1 MALIDD
7 LSADVGELDLK
18 RRKLLAM
25 VTSSTFA
32 IAGFGTAI
40 TMVSYLRPNVLFEPP
55 TKFSVG
61 RPEEIP
67 VGQLLVLPEQR
78 IYVVHLA
85 EGFVALN
92 AACTH
97 LGCMTRY
104 EAADQRVSCPC
115 HGSVFSL
122 DGKVT
127 DGPAPKPL
135 ERRMLELADGQL
147 IVDVAA
153 EAPEDFML
161 EV

>member
-7 LSADVGELDLK
+7 LAADLGESELK
-18 RRKLLAM
+18 RRKVLS
-25 VTSSTFA
+25 VITSSTFA
-32 IAGFGTAI
+32 VAGLGTAI

-67 VGQLLVLPEQR
+67 VGTLLVMPEQK
-78 IYVVHLA
+78 IYVVHL
-85 EGFVALN
+85 ETGFIALS

-104 EAADQRVSCPC
+104 EEDHERLACPC

-122 DGKVT
+122 DGTVT

-135 ERRMLELADGQL
+135 ERRMIELADGQL
-147 IVDVAA
+147 VVDVAA
-153 EAPEDFML
+153 DAPDDFVL